1 MGQREDEGPL
11 SRHPPAG
18 VSIIK
23 GQPAETTLS
32 TKISSAQRART
43 VQKTVQPSATPT
55 GEKRLGSHE
64 IARRTGLARLDPG
77 LATRMKRPLQAASR
91 NRLKLPGFT
100 KGILSG
106 NGSTPPTTLPPSS
119 TSTDSSD
126 GARGGFGGIFDRIRD
141 AVDAARVGA
150 DDFRKASTEERKELL
165 KQARG
170 SFNESD
176 DPHAMDSVDLFRD
189 SLDPAVR
196 FQYDQQLAKL
206 RDDPRVRVVDPEGN
220 PADPATREQVLRG
233 MLAATFPDKAM
244 LDNAIQTAVDTK
256 FEDGQIRPD
265 GEGTFDVIVYPDSF
279 NIGDHT
285 YPGYDGQAPGLKTQ
299 DGDVVISESFLD
311 HTVAAGEHLMIHEF
325 SHCLQSAS
333 DDGGVAQSRPY
344 PEDFPFG
351 AEVDAAFDGDPALR
365 DYIESRF
372 GTVHGGQERFPTL
385 MNVFHTE
392 PEALRAAS
400 PELYDMMVRYTGL
413 DPIAGET
420 IPEDQIDRVGSG
432 DEGGGFWSWI
442 NPFD

>member
-1 MGQREDEGPL
+1 M
-11 SRHPPAG
+11 
-18 VSIIK
+18 
-23 GQPAETTLS
+23 S

-43 VQKTVQPSATPT
+43 VQKTVQPKAKPT
-55 GEKRLGSHE
+55 DERQLDSHE
-64 IARRTGLARLDPG
+64 IARRTGLKKLDPG

-100 KGILSG
+100 KGILSS
-106 NGSTPPTTLPPSS
+106 NGSTPPTTLPSS
-119 TSTDSSD
+119 ARTSAERSGEAS
-126 GARGGFGGIFDRIRD
+126 GFFGGIFDRLRD
-141 AVDAARVGA
+141 AVDAAKAGA
-150 DDFRKASTEERKELL
+150 GEFRSASYEERKEQLQ
-165 KQARG
+165 QARE
-170 SFNESD
+170 SFNQSG

-206 RDDPRVRVVDPEGN
+206 RDDPRVQVVYLEGK
-220 PADPATREQVLRG
+220 PADPATRELVLRG
-233 MLAATFPDKAM
+233 MLAATFPDEQM
-244 LDNAIQTAVDTK
+244 LDNGIQTAVDTK
-256 FEDGQIRPD
+256 FEDGQIKPD
-265 GEGTFDVIVYPDSF
+265 GEGSFDVIVYPDSF

-285 YPGYDGQAPGLKTQ
+285 YPGHDGQAPGLKTQ

-325 SHCLQSAS
+325 AHCLQSAS
-333 DDGGVAQSRPY
+333 DDGGVAQGRPY

-351 AEVDAAFDGDPALR
+351 AEMDAAFDGDPAFR

-372 GTVHGGQERFPTL
+372 GVVHGGQERFPTV

-420 IPEDQIDRVGSG
+420 IPEDQIERVGSG
-432 DEGGGFWSWI
+432 DEGGGGFWSWL